1 MATESTN
8 ISIIMLERM
17 WELLS
22 GIVAD
27 KTGTADAKLEAAIAA
42 ANGVGVV
49 LDTSGATSAAN
60 AINAISAPTL
70 GGMTSPGTPATL
82 PTAPTPGTAPAIV
95 PTQMPALGDIDDL
108 GDYGA
113 PPVFDETDAFT
124 MEGLRNLYDNDRME
138 MLQELKNSFTQF
150 MDQYFP
156 PGGYFDKATD
166 WLERALEANGTGIP
180 IIVESAMWERDR
192 ARLTGE
198 SARAEDEALTAWA
211 SRGYTLPPGALVHG
225 LNTIRAG
232 LTNAL
237 STQSRDIAIKV
248 TDVHVE
254 NARFAVGQAAQIRS
268 QAIGAAVEY
277 VKALMV
283 SPQYVGQW
291 LGALIDGKSKLVGAQ
306 ADVYRTRAGV
316 ATDVFKVGAQTELE
330 KFKTT
335 ADVAL
340 ESAKT
345 QNATG
350 LEVYRVGAD
359 VNRQQF
365 AAELDL
371 YRTSEQFRLE
381 HFKTVEDRMLR
392 YFEGE
397 LRAATAKGELLT
409 RSGELAARV
418 SEANARI
425 ELDKAKMQVDAAM
438 EAAKM
443 IATQCA
449 AALNNMQ
456 LSASASNQSTTS
468 GRM

>member
-17 WELLS
+17 WKLLD
-22 GIVAD
+22 GIVKD
-27 KTGTADAKLEAAIAA
+27 KTEVADAKLEEAIAA
-42 ANGVGVV
+42 ADRVDVV
-49 LDTSGATSAAN
+49 LETARADAAVSAIGAIRDPQLAD
-60 AINAISAPTL
+60 
-70 GGMTSPGTPATL
+70 MTTPGTPTRL
-82 PTAPTPGTAPAIV
+82 PTAPTPGTAPAIIQA
-95 PTQMPALGDIDDL
+95 QMPALGNIDGL
-108 GDYGA
+108 SDYGK
-113 PPVFDETDAFT
+113 PPVFDDTDELT
-124 MEGLRNLYDNDRME
+124 MGGLRNIYENDRMV
-138 MLQELKNSFTQF
+138 MLQELRNSFTQF

-156 PGGYFDKATD
+156 SGGYFDKATD

-192 ARLTGE
+192 ARLTSE

-409 RSGELAARV
+409 RSGELAARLG
-418 SEANARI
+418 EANARI

-456 LSASASNQSTTS
+456 LSASASNASNTS

>member
-1 MATESTN
+1 MATEN
-8 ISIIMLERM
+8 ISIIMLERI
-17 WELLS
+17 WEILS
-22 GIVAD
+22 GIVEEKNKSAND
-27 KTGTADAKLEAAIAA
+27 KLEAAISAA
-42 ANGVGVV
+42 GSVGVE
-49 LDTSGATSAAN
+49 LDSSGATAAAK

-70 GGMTSPGTPATL
+70 GGMTSPGVPAVL
-82 PTAPTPGTAPAIV
+82 PTAPTLGAAPEIV
-95 PTQMPALGDIDDL
+95 PVQVPVLGGIDGL

-124 MEGLRNLYDNDRME
+124 MEGLRSLYDNDRME

-150 MDQYFP
+150 IDQYFP

-166 WLERALEANGTGIP
+166 WLERALDANGTGIP
-180 IIVESAMWERDR
+180 IIVEAAMWERDR
-192 ARLTGE
+192 ARLTSE
-198 SARAEDEALTAWA
+198 AARAEDEALTAWA

-237 STQSRDIAIKV
+237 SAQSRDIAIKV

-254 NARFAVGQAAQIRS
+254 NARFAVTNAAQIRS
-268 QAIGAAVEY
+268 QAISAAVEY

-306 ADVYRTRAGV
+306 ADVYRTRASV

-350 LEVYRVGAD
+350 LEVYRIGAD
-359 VNRQQF
+359 AGRQQF

-397 LRAATAKGELLT
+397 LQAATAKGELLT

-418 SEANARI
+418 GEANARI
-425 ELDKAKMQVDAAM
+425 ELDKAKMQVDAAI

-456 LSASASNQSTTS
+456 LNATASNNSNTS